1 MAGGWV
7 AERRKMAAQ
16 RALGVAG
23 PIPVRIE
30 WYPVYASATF
40 VQGDFLVLQGTTTG
54 VTIAAAAGN
63 NFTTPTSQTTAIVGR
78 AEAPSSIQTA
88 DATSVQCTWVPVT
101 VASPDVWFQIP
112 LYSATAANAV
122 GLLAE
127 IGRDY
132 GGRQVTANYP
142 AVNIDTVVSATTNPT
157 TGIFRIMSIDSA
169 DNPGW
174 ATSATGT
181 AYAAGTTQ
189 FCNVYASVTAPACLL
204 SGARMVAY

>member
-1 MAGGWV
+1 
-7 AERRKMAAQ
+7 MAAQ

-23 PIPVRIE
+23 PNPVRIE
-30 WYPVYASATF
+30 WYPVYSAATF

-63 NFTTPTSQTTAIVGR
+63 NFTNPTNQTTAIVGR
-78 AEAPSSIQTA
+78 AEAASNAQSA
-88 DATSVQCTWVPVT
+88 EGSSVQATWVPVT
-101 VASPDVWFQIP
+101 VASPDVWYQIP

-122 GLLAE
+122 GTLGE

-132 GGRQVTANYP
+132 GGRQVAANYP

-157 TGIFRIMSIDSA
+157 TGIFRIMSLDSN
-169 DNPGW
+169 DNTGW
-174 ATSATGT
+174 AVNATAP

-189 FCNVYASVTAPACLL
+189 FSNVYAAVTAPACLL
-204 SGARMVAY
+204 SGARMIAY